1 MEKTV
6 FITGATSGIGKAT
19 ALSLAEKNYKLIVTG
34 RRAHLLSELEKQL
47 RQKTR
52 VLTLNFDV
60 RDYKQVEK
68 SIQSIPAE
76 WKRIDVLIN
85 NAGLAAGLSPIDKG
99 DLNDWEVM
107 IDTNIKGLL
116 YVTKKVL
123 PLMEQSDRKHI
134 INIGSIAGKEVY
146 VNGNVYCA
154 TKFAVD
160 ALSKAMR
167 IDLLEK
173 GFKVTAVN
181 PGMTETEFSLIRF
194 KGNKERAEKVYEGIE
209 PLKGEDIANIIDF
222 ILSLPP
228 HVNINDI
235 TIMPTAQASAS
246 IVYRKTE

>member
-19 ALSLAEKNYKLIVTG
+19 ALRLADKKHKLIITG

-85 NAGLAAGLSPIDKG
+85 NAGLAAGLNPIDKG

-116 YVTKKVL
+116 YVTKK
-123 PLMEQSDRKHI
+123 S
-134 INIGSIAGKEVY
+134 
-146 VNGNVYCA
+146 A
-154 TKFAVD
+154 TTDGAKF
-160 ALSKAMR
+160 
-167 IDLLEK
+167 
-173 GFKVTAVN
+173 
-181 PGMTETEFSLIRF
+181 
-194 KGNKERAEKVYEGIE
+194 
-209 PLKGEDIANIIDF
+209 
-222 ILSLPP
+222 
-228 HVNINDI
+228 
-235 TIMPTAQASAS
+235 
-246 IVYRKTE
+246 RKTYNQHWFHCWQRSISKRQCILCYKICCGCFKQSHAHRFARKRF

>member
-19 ALSLAEKNYKLIVTG
+19 ALRLAERNYKLIITG
-34 RRAHLLSELEKQL
+34 RRAHLLNELEKQL

-60 RDYKQVEK
+60 RDFKQVEK
-68 SIQSIPAE
+68 SIQSIPTE
-76 WKRIDVLIN
+76 WKKIDVLIN
-85 NAGLAAGLSPIDKG
+85 NAGLAAGLNPIDKG

-123 PLMEQSDRKHI
+123 PLMEQRSEKHI

-146 VNGNVYCA
+146 LNGNVYCA

-194 KGNKERAEKVYEGIE
+194 KGNKEQAKKVYEGIE
-209 PLKGEDIANIIDF
+209 PLKSEDIANVIDF
-222 ILSLPP
+222 ILSLPS

-235 TIMPTAQASAS
+235 TIMPTAQATAT
-246 IVYRKTE
+246 IVHRKTE